1 MNIFSNLW
9 GGVRKWLEKIYILGE
24 IEVSRCGNL
33 SSYESHKVLFMRQII
48 AALDSAI
55 IQSWLIASAAR
66 SNVFFSC
73 FTFTICFL
81 ENCNSLE
88 QNLFAT
94 KLQQQRQQQN

>member
-9 GGVRKWLEKIYILGE
+9 GGVKKCLEKIYKLGE

-66 SNVFFSC
+66 SNVFF
-73 FTFTICFL
+73 FL
-81 ENCNSLE
+81 LYIHNMLSREL
-88 QNLFAT
+88 
-94 KLQQQRQQQN
+94 